1 MSVIKDFLE
10 QYSKQYDYYSEL
22 AKIGSSLLEQEL
34 EKRGIKA
41 IVSFRAKRPD
51 RLEQKLNQRNEKS
64 AYADVANIYED
75 IVDLAGVRVA
85 LYFPKDREVVDE
97 TINFLFNVRKKKN
110 FPEASYK
117 PKFEKRFSGYWASH
131 YRVNLKNSNQN
142 NKRYESALF
151 EIQVASVLMHAWSE
165 VEHDLVYKPLA
176 GDLSEEEL
184 AILDE
189 INGLVLTGEIALER
203 LQKAITKRTKEKDN
217 ISNRYELTSFITN
230 SLNKNYISKLK
241 LGDTKILFNYLK
253 GNSSISVSE
262 LSEYLRKINQSEKE
276 TITDQ
281 LLLMFINDSYKSVG
295 GNLKLS
301 NYFKRA
307 LGEHKDVSGFESF
320 VKTWI
325 LLEKAV
331 SLIHNQN
338 NRQHK
343 KFFTAKFEP
352 LVSDG
357 VLTREESFEL
367 NYFKRIRNNLLHG
380 IETPN
385 DEELNEMF
393 VRLLALTEKIIS
405 SIKNDDD
412 KAKLLKELKMLSD

>member
-22 AKIGSSLLEQEL
+22 AKIGSNLLEQEL

-41 IVSFRAKRPD
+41 IVSSRAKRPD
-51 RLEQKLNQRNEKS
+51 RLDQKLKQRNEKTV
-64 AYADVANIYED
+64 YKDVSDIYED

-97 TINFLFNVRKKKN
+97 IIKFLFSVRKKKN
-110 FPEASYK
+110 FPEESYK

-142 NKRYESALF
+142 KKRYESALF
-151 EIQVASVLMHAWSE
+151 EVQVASVLMHAWSE

-176 GDLSEEEL
+176 GNLSEEEL

-230 SLNKNYISKLK
+230 SLNRNYISKLK

-253 GNSSISVSE
+253 DNSNISASE
-262 LSEYLRKINQSEKE
+262 LSDYLSKVNQSEKE

-281 LLLMFINDSYKSVG
+281 LLLMIINDSYTKS
-295 GNLKLS
+295 GNKLSLS
-301 NYFKRA
+301 NYFKYA
-307 LGEHKDVSGFESF
+307 LGENRDVSGFESF
-320 VKTWI
+320 VKAWI
-325 LLEKAV
+325 LLEKTV

-357 VLTREESFEL
+357 IISREESIEL
-367 NYFKRIRNNLLHG
+367 NNLKRIRNNLLHG
-380 IETPN
+380 VETPLEQDLN
-385 DEELNEMF
+385 DMF
-393 VRLLALTEKIIS
+393 IRLLALTEKIIS
-405 SIKNDDD
+405 SVKNNDNR
-412 KAKLLKELKMLSD
+412 AKLLEEINTLRD